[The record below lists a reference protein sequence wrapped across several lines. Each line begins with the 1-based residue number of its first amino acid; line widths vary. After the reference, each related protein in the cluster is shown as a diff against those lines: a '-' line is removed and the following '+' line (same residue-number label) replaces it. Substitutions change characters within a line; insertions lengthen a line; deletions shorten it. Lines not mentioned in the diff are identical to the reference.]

1 MTDNVP
7 KDKRLFVRLEDE
19 DLAYVQAEGKLLG
32 LDASTWMRMMIRKL
46 RLGVLVEKQL
56 MVRLPDGT
64 GVAFSELGRAPPSA
78 LAHSDAAT
86 VDYQQSHDDVA
97 DETLDTDDLVARK
110 MREADQKGLTQ
121 PRAAQDDAGMGD
133 EFEDFTGG
141 IRPVGDRKSWKTG
154 SPKDFRPE

>member
-1 MTDNVP
+1 MTDNTP
-7 KDKRLFVRLEDE
+7 KDKRLFVRLEDD
-19 DLAYVQAEGKLLG
+19 DLAYVQAEGRLLG

-46 RLGVLVEKQL
+46 RLGQIGERQAQPTIGWTLENAPLAASGAVERQYRDE
-56 MVRLPDGT
+56 MNVT
-64 GVAFSELGRAPPSA
+64 GGNIP
-78 LAHSDAAT
+78 
-86 VDYQQSHDDVA
+86 